1 MLYQRALHYIPG
13 SYKLW
18 FNFLVESKRY
28 FKEHKHQML
37 LEGYLE
43 EIQAVIRDIFEK
55 ALIYMNKMPKIWLD
69 YAKFVGKTCG
79 KVSLTR

>member
-1 MLYQRALHYIPG
+1 
-13 SYKLW
+13 
-18 FNFLVESKRY
+18 
-28 FKEHKHQML
+28 ML

-79 KVSLTR
+79 EVSLTR